1 MAIESEALSAFP
13 GILPWRGMPV
23 VFLQKRSPTG
33 TWYLVPGTS
42 YHVTRLLGL
51 GLVLMLG
58 VACAER
64 HAASNDQHPV
74 VDDFGDTLRIDSAA
88 TRIVSL
94 NPTTTEILFAIGAGS
109 KLVGRTKW
117 DSWPDSAKLVPDVG
131 DALRPNV
138 EAVLAKKP
146 DLVLLYASNDNRTA
160 AAQLRASGVRV
171 ASFKV
176 DSIAEF
182 ERSTLLIGR
191 LTGNEDRARNVVD
204 SVRATLERVRAATAS
219 LPRMTVFYHTWE
231 KPIITIGGQSFL
243 NELVEIA
250 GGRNVYGDMAAVS
263 PIVTMEDIVARNP
276 DVALVGPLTAKSMLS
291 SKLWQVVPAV
301 KNRKVFAYDTN
312 VVGRPSVTLGMAAVN
327 LANLLHPGVIR

>member
-1 MAIESEALSAFP
+1 VKSWSLAALTTTLLLAACDSARQP
-13 GILPWRGMPV
+13 GNPA
-23 VFLQKRSPTG
+23 
-33 TWYLVPGTS
+33 
-42 YHVTRLLGL
+42 TRQ
-51 GLVLMLG
+51 
-58 VACAER
+58 
-64 HAASNDQHPV
+64 SIV
-74 VDDFGDTLRIDSAA
+74 VDDFGDTIHVDTAA

-94 NPTTTEILFAIGAGS
+94 NPTTTEIIFAIGAGA

-160 AAQLRASGVRV
+160 AMQLARAGVRV
-171 ASFKV
+171 VSLKV

-182 ERSTLLIGR
+182 ERATLLVGR
-191 LTGNEDRARNVVD
+191 LTGDEARSRNVVD
-204 SVRATLERVRAATAS
+204 SVRRTLDRVRAATES
-219 LPRMTVFYHTWE
+219 LPRTRVFYHTWE
-231 KPIITIGGQSFL
+231 KPIITIGSESFL

-250 GGRNVYGDMAAVS
+250 GGTNVYGDVKAVS
-263 PIVTMEDIVARNP
+263 PVVTMEDIVSRNP
-276 DVALVGPLTAKSMLS
+276 EVILVGPPVDVRMLAS
-291 SKLWQVVPAV
+291 AAWRVVPAV

-327 LANLLHPGVIR
+327 LANLLHPGVVR

>member
-1 MAIESEALSAFP
+1 MFFRLVS
-13 GILPWRGMPV
+13 V
-23 VFLQKRSPTG
+23 VLI
-33 TWYLVPGTS
+33 
-42 YHVTRLLGL
+42 VTAA
-51 GLVLMLG
+51 
-58 VACAER
+58 ACAREPQP
-64 HAASNDQHPV
+64 AARGQLPLA
-74 VDDFGDTLRIDSAA
+74 VDDFGDTIRIDSAA

-138 EAVLAKKP
+138 EAVLAKQP

-160 AAQLRASGVRV
+160 ASQLRAAGVRV

-182 ERSTLLIGR
+182 ERSTLVIGR
-191 LTGNEDRARNVVD
+191 LTGNEARARDVVD
-204 SVRATLERVRAATAS
+204 SVRATLERVRSATAS
-219 LPRMTVFYHTWE
+219 RPRTKVFYHTWE
-231 KPIITIGGQSFL
+231 KPIITIGANSFL

-250 GGRNVYGDMAAVS
+250 GGTNVYGDIQEVS
-263 PIVTMEDIVARNP
+263 PVVTMEAIVARNP
-276 DVALVGPLTAKSMLS
+276 EVILVGPLVNTRMLAS
-291 SKLWQVVPAV
+291 PAWRVVPAV
-301 KNRKVFAYDTN
+301 RNRRVFAYDTN

-327 LANLLHPGVIR
+327 LANLLHPGVVK

>member
-1 MAIESEALSAFP
+1 
-13 GILPWRGMPV
+13 
-23 VFLQKRSPTG
+23 VFLKSRWFAVLTMTAVVSACSGDRRPPDRPTA
-33 TWYLVPGTS
+33 T
-42 YHVTRLLGL
+42 
-51 GLVLMLG
+51 
-58 VACAER
+58 
-64 HAASNDQHPV
+64 PV
-74 VDDFGDTLRIDSAA
+74 IDDFGDTLTIDAAA

-160 AAQLRASGVRV
+160 AMQLRAAGVRV

-191 LTGNEDRARNVVD
+191 LTGSEDRAKNVVD
-204 SVRATLERVRAATAS
+204 SVRATLERVRAATAP
-219 LPRMTVFYHTWE
+219 LPKTTVFYHTWE
-231 KPIITIGGQSFL
+231 KPIITIGAHSFL

-250 GGRNVYGDMAAVS
+250 GGKNVYGDVLAVS
-263 PIVTMEDIVARNP
+263 PIVTMEDIVSRNP
-276 DVALVGPLTAKSMLS
+276 QVILVGPPADTRMLAS
-291 SKLWQVVPAV
+291 RAWRVVPAV
-301 KNRKVFAYDTN
+301 KNRRVFAYDTN
-312 VVGRPSVTLGMAAVN
+312 IVGRPSVTLGMAAVN
-327 LANLLHPGVIR
+327 LANLLHPGVVK